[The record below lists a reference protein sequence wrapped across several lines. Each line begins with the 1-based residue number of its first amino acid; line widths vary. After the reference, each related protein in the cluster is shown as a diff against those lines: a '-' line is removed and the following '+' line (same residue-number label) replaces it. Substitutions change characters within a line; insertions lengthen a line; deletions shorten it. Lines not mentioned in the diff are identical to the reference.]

1 MPLVIVFTKFDQIVP
16 KVSSN
21 NAGGNDYKRV
31 RVAYTAHVE
40 QCRSL
45 FRDVL
50 AEIVSSDYSFVCVF
64 FGEVVLRFVF
74 GTAGVSRSYRQTSPN
89 DRSTHRRPLAQNR
102 RAVRSSEDTT
112 TNVPRPACM
121 VGLTESKPRH

>member
-1 MPLVIVFTKFDQIVP
+1 MPLVVVFTKFD
-16 KVSSN
+16 
-21 NAGGNDYKRV
+21 
-31 RVAYTAHVE
+31 AYTAHVE

-45 FRDVL
+45 FGDVP

-74 GTAGVSRSYRQTSPN
+74 STAGVSRPYRQTSPN
-89 DRSTHRRPLAQNR
+89 DRSTHHLPLAQNR

-112 TNVPRPACM
+112 TNVSRLACV
-121 VGLTESKPRH
+121 VGLTESKP